1 MWVQVKEY
9 VYTDRGEDYSFIFRQ
24 FVVIG
29 EDESIIEDKAY
40 RYLRSVYPE
49 GTYIITN
56 IIPYKEVFY
65 RELKRSLRMFLK
77 KFIQRNKVKIII
89 TLILSCIA
97 AYLGGLTRPYSA
109 FGGEDMLIIAC
120 ILYWVFS
127 FLDYKE
133 RKEK

>member
-1 MWVQVKEY
+1 
-9 VYTDRGEDYSFIFRQ
+9 
-24 FVVIG
+24 
-29 EDESIIEDKAY
+29 
-40 RYLRSVYPE
+40 
-49 GTYIITN
+49 
-56 IIPYKEVFY
+56 
-65 RELKRSLRMFLK
+65 MFLK

>member
-1 MWVQVKEY
+1 MWAFTLKNNEKGFCLDNLEFHCYISVGDDEEAILKKVNEY
-9 VYTDRGEDYSFIFRQ
+9 LQEFYKN
-24 FVVIG
+24 
-29 EDESIIEDKAY
+29 DE
-40 RYLRSVYPE
+40 
-49 GTYIITN
+49 YIITN

-65 RELKRSLRMFLK
+65 RELKKEFTDVLK

>member
-1 MWVQVKEY
+1 
-9 VYTDRGEDYSFIFRQ
+9 
-24 FVVIG
+24 
-29 EDESIIEDKAY
+29 
-40 RYLRSVYPE
+40 
-49 GTYIITN
+49 
-56 IIPYKEVFY
+56 
-65 RELKRSLRMFLK
+65 MFLK

-97 AYLGGLTRPYSA
+97 AYLGDLTRPYSA

>member
-1 MWVQVKEY
+1 MLLKSFVK
-9 VYTDRGEDYSFIFRQ
+9 
-24 FVVIG
+24 
-29 EDESIIEDKAY
+29 
-40 RYLRSVYPE
+40 
-49 GTYIITN
+49 
-56 IIPYKEVFY
+56 
-65 RELKRSLRMFLK
+65 
-77 KFIQRNKVKIII
+77 RNKNKIIFSF
-89 TLILSCIA
+89 ILSCIA

>member
-1 MWVQVKEY
+1 
-9 VYTDRGEDYSFIFRQ
+9 
-24 FVVIG
+24 
-29 EDESIIEDKAY
+29 
-40 RYLRSVYPE
+40 
-49 GTYIITN
+49 
-56 IIPYKEVFY
+56 
-65 RELKRSLRMFLK
+65 MFLK

-127 FLDYKE
+127 FLDYKG

>member
-1 MWVQVKEY
+1 
-9 VYTDRGEDYSFIFRQ
+9 
-24 FVVIG
+24 
-29 EDESIIEDKAY
+29 
-40 RYLRSVYPE
+40 
-49 GTYIITN
+49 
-56 IIPYKEVFY
+56 
-65 RELKRSLRMFLK
+65 MFLK

-133 RKEK
+133 RKER

>member
-1 MWVQVKEY
+1 MLLKSFVKH
-9 VYTDRGEDYSFIFRQ
+9 
-24 FVVIG
+24 
-29 EDESIIEDKAY
+29 
-40 RYLRSVYPE
+40 
-49 GTYIITN
+49 
-56 IIPYKEVFY
+56 
-65 RELKRSLRMFLK
+65 
-77 KFIQRNKVKIII
+77 NKNKIIFSF
-89 TLILSCIA
+89 ILSCIA

>member
-1 MWVQVKEY
+1 MY
-9 VYTDRGEDYSFIFRQ
+9 
-24 FVVIG
+24 
-29 EDESIIEDKAY
+29 
-40 RYLRSVYPE
+40 
-49 GTYIITN
+49 
-56 IIPYKEVFY
+56 
-65 RELKRSLRMFLK
+65 LK
-77 KFIQRNKVKIII
+77 KFIQRNRVKIII

-97 AYLGGLTRPYSA
+97 AYMGGLTRPYSA

>member
-1 MWVQVKEY
+1 MY
-9 VYTDRGEDYSFIFRQ
+9 
-24 FVVIG
+24 
-29 EDESIIEDKAY
+29 
-40 RYLRSVYPE
+40 
-49 GTYIITN
+49 
-56 IIPYKEVFY
+56 
-65 RELKRSLRMFLK
+65 LK
-77 KFIQRNKVKIII
+77 KFIQRNRVKIII

-97 AYLGGLTRPYSA
+97 AYLGGLTRPYPA